1 MSKLHSH
8 NVKGRK
14 YLRRA
19 PLVICTVHILGLQVH
34 HITSIVGEI
43 YEHQL
48 TTDLKV
54 KSIQQKQR
62 RLAPKRNKIINN
74 EVNHLEEVGFITEVQ
89 YPEWIS
95 NITMIKKKNGKWTN
109 VCMDFTNLSKAW
121 LHTKII
127 SNKIKSPTLEV
138 KEHAEIFNK
147 LFCYYNSYNSKLQLI
162 RSVV

>member
-1 MSKLHSH
+1 MSKLDSH

-43 YEHQL
+43 CEHQL

-74 EVNHLEEVGFITEVQ
+74 EVNHLGEVGFITEVQ

-95 NITMIKKKNGKWTN
+95 NITMIKKKNGK
-109 VCMDFTNLSKAW
+109 
-121 LHTKII
+121 
-127 SNKIKSPTLEV
+127 
-138 KEHAEIFNK
+138 
-147 LFCYYNSYNSKLQLI
+147 
-162 RSVV
+162 